1 MSLYQQKIQVLS
13 ILSDNLA
20 TRHPQLVP
28 TETIAGKMDI
38 QLSQLHQV
46 LKNMNG
52 MGIIQ
57 TDVELKYNLITRE
70 GLNYLGEQHMYIPTI
85 LPKSTLK

>member
-1 MSLYQQKIQVLS
+1 MSLYQHQIEVLS

-20 TRHPQLVP
+20 NRHPQLVS
-28 TETIAGKMDI
+28 TESIAGKMDI
-38 QLSQLHQV
+38 QLSQLYQI

-57 TDVELKYNLITRE
+57 TDSELKYNLITRE
-70 GLNYLGEQHMYIPTI
+70 GLNYLGEQHVYIPTS
-85 LPKSTLK
+85 PLKPPVE